1 MARRDIGKRGCAAPG
16 NRHHRLLFGRHLWIS
31 DMKDAENLGKA
42 NRYYREICILKSA
55 IDLIRGYVN
64 RSVCFIPDI
73 DPITQIRPND
83 ATIGMRYFYVLV
95 LELISYIRSKELRI
109 KKKSLLM
116 LLKDVSR
123 DPQLKSDRP
132 NTDRLRKS
140 TDAFIQW
147 LQFEFEHRAWE
158 MDSVDIEKPI
168 KMSRHDALYLI
179 GNRCKHILPRSDAIL
194 RKLRKIYR
202 ENEIDGK
209 HGTDDM
215 LLQQIDV
222 WLIDDFDSYHFTKVC
237 ELSADVYYGIVE
249 YVESLPRDV
258 QKHSCGFHFYQCPS
272 YLGYDDETKRVY
284 IELLNSNSVSSPF
297 IPKNIKTCES
307 LQKKY

>member
-1 MARRDIGKRGCAAPG
+1 
-16 NRHHRLLFGRHLWIS
+16 
-31 DMKDAENLGKA
+31 MKDAESFGKM
-42 NRYYREICILKSA
+42 NRYSREICILKSA
-55 IDLIRGYVN
+55 IDLIEGYVN
-64 RSVCFIPDI
+64 RSVCFIPSI
-73 DPITQIRPND
+73 DPITQIRPNG
-83 ATIGMRYFYVLV
+83 TIEMKYFYILV
-95 LELISYIRSKELRI
+95 LELISYIKSKELHI

-147 LQFEFEHRAWE
+147 LQFEFEHGAWE

-194 RKLRKIYR
+194 RKLREIYR

-209 HGTDDM
+209 HETDDM

-222 WLIDDFDSYHFTKVC
+222 WLMGDFDAYHFTKVC

-249 YVESLPRDV
+249 YVESLPRETAL
-258 QKHSCGFHFYQCPS
+258 HITGLPIYRCPDGLD
-272 YLGYDDETKRVY
+272 YGDETKDEY
-284 IELLNSNSVSSPF
+284 SSLLHSVGRKF

>member
-1 MARRDIGKRGCAAPG
+1 
-16 NRHHRLLFGRHLWIS
+16 
-31 DMKDAENLGKA
+31 MKDAESFGKA

-55 IDLIRGYVN
+55 IDLIKGYVN

-83 ATIGMRYFYVLV
+83 ATIGMRYFYILV
-95 LELISYIRSKELRI
+95 LELISYIRSKELHI
-109 KKKSLLM
+109 EKTSLLT
-116 LLKDVSR
+116 LLNEVSR
-123 DPQLKSDRP
+123 DPQLKSEHP
-132 NTDRLRKS
+132 NTDRLRNS
-140 TDAFIQW
+140 TDTFIEW
-147 LQFEFEHRAWE
+147 LKFEFEHEAWE
-158 MDSVDIEKPI
+158 MDGVDLEKPI

-179 GNRCKHILPRSDAIL
+179 GNRCKHILPRSDAVL
-194 RKLRKIYR
+194 RKLREIYI
-202 ENEIDGK
+202 ENEMDGK
-209 HGTDDM
+209 HETDDI

-222 WLIDDFDSYHFTKVC
+222 WLMGDFDAYHFTKVC

-249 YVESLPRDV
+249 YAESLPRDI
-258 QKHSCGFHFYQCPS
+258 QKHICGFRFYQCPS

-284 IELLNSNSVSSPF
+284 IELLNSVSSPF

>member
-1 MARRDIGKRGCAAPG
+1 
-16 NRHHRLLFGRHLWIS
+16 
-31 DMKDAENLGKA
+31 
-42 NRYYREICILKSA
+42 
-55 IDLIRGYVN
+55 
-64 RSVCFIPDI
+64 
-73 DPITQIRPND
+73 
-83 ATIGMRYFYVLV
+83 V
-95 LELISYIRSKELRI
+95 LELISYIRSKELHI
-109 KKKSLLM
+109 EKKSLLM

-147 LQFEFEHRAWE
+147 LQFEFEHGAWD

-194 RKLRKIYR
+194 RKLREIYR

-209 HGTDDM
+209 HETDDM

-222 WLIDDFDSYHFTKVC
+222 WLMGDFDAYHFTKVC

-249 YVESLPRDV
+249 YVESLPREIR
-258 QKHSCGFHFYQCPS
+258 KYSGGFYSYQCPS
-272 YLGYDDETKRVY
+272 YLGYDDETKMVYFDLLSRVA
-284 IELLNSNSVSSPF
+284 NPV